1 METTVLCTFEQRLT
15 TGDISK
21 LAKMIGAIVPIPTR
35 HHLIGSAQVGL
46 NAIVNDKQ
54 RDYARIRTR
63 MRDMTYTVLRQV
75 EGNQMVLGI
84 LEYGRV
90 YTVKNTGPS
99 LWEKGDIL
107 TALAPVFSTES
118 AALVTVGNWQL
129 VLPWIVPLPLAT
141 EINQRLL
148 LIALLSLDRSR
159 EEVRAASIQLRT
171 VRYRD
176 ATITLPDLSLNDT
189 TLVDLRNV
197 CISLSMIAN
206 LSSDLVMTYVR
217 KLALEDSS
225 MLLMKCQEILS
236 RQESQNGPGEGNAGR
251 GDSLVARGRNPT
263 MTPTEELNKLT
274 ALLVMI
280 RQISDIVAE
289 QPLFVVC
296 DISPDDKSAV
306 CIFKG

>member
-15 TGDISK
+15 AGDVSK
-21 LAKMIGAIVPIPTR
+21 LAKMIGAIVPIPSR

-46 NAIVNDKQ
+46 NAIINDKQ
-54 RDYARIRTR
+54 RDYARVRTR
-63 MRDMTYTVLRQV
+63 MRDMTYTVMRQV

-90 YTVKNTGPS
+90 YTVKNTGPA
-99 LWEKGDIL
+99 LWEKGDVL

-159 EEVRAASIQLRT
+159 EEVRAASAQLRT

-176 ATITLPDLSLNDT
+176 ATILLPELSLNDT

-206 LSSDLVMTYVR
+206 LASEVVMTYVR

-225 MLLMKCQEILS
+225 MLLMKCQEILT
-236 RQESQNGPGEGNAGR
+236 RQDLPRGGGNAGH
-251 GDSLVARGRNPT
+251 GDSLAARGRNPN

>member
-15 TGDISK
+15 TGDIGK

-46 NAIVNDKQ
+46 NAIINDKSK
-54 RDYARIRTR
+54 DYARVRTR
-63 MRDMTYTVLRQV
+63 MRDMTYTLLRQV

-90 YTVKNTGPS
+90 YTVKNTGPV
-99 LWEKGDIL
+99 LWEKGDVL
-107 TALAPVFSTES
+107 AALAPVFSTES
-118 AALVTVGNWQL
+118 AALVTVGSWNL
-129 VLPWIVPLPLAT
+129 ILPWIVPLPLAT
-141 EINQRLL
+141 EINQRML

-159 EEVRAASIQLRT
+159 EEVRAASLQLRT
-171 VRYRD
+171 IRYRD

-206 LSSDLVMTYVR
+206 LSSEVVMTYVR

-225 MLLMKCQEILS
+225 MLLMKCQEILN
-236 RQESQNGPGEGNAGR
+236 RQGLQNGGAG
-251 GDSLVARGRNPT
+251 DPLVPRGRNPN

-296 DISPDDKSAV
+296 DLSPDDRSAV